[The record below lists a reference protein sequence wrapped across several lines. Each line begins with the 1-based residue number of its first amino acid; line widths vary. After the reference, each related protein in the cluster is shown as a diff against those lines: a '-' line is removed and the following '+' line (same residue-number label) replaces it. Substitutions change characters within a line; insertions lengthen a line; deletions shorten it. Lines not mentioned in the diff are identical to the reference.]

1 MTMYQKL
8 PNDPVMLLSFINTQL
23 RDSYKDFDA
32 FVAAFQVD
40 KNTILDKMNLI
51 DYSYDKATNQFI

>member
-8 PNDPVMLLSFINTQL
+8 PNDPVMLHNFINTQL

-40 KNTILDKMNLI
+40 KNNILDKMNLI